1 MLIDVD
7 CMSCFLR
14 NATGTYSAMNSIT
27 MKQLHSI
34 PLGELPQQTAIF
46 PGEITINKNIF
57 YTINLLSLA
66 SVK

>member
-1 MLIDVD
+1 MLIV
-7 CMSCFLR
+7 CHVSCVTQLEH
-14 NATGTYSAMNSIT
+14 TVSAMNSIT
-27 MKQLHSI
+27 MKHLHSI